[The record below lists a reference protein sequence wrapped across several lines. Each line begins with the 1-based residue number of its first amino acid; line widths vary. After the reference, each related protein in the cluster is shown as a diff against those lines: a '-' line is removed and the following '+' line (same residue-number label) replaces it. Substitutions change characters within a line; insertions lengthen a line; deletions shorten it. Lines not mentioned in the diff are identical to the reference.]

1 MNRSFFIVFIPAVF
15 VAAMYL
21 SLGIYPPARILIG
34 IAVVAVGLAAWGI
47 RTWMKRNQPTP
58 PCGAAA
64 TPPAAPASPASPASP
79 TASQS

>member
-1 MNRSFFIVFIPAVF
+1 MNRSFLIVFIPAVF

-34 IAVVAVGLAAWGI
+34 LAVVTVGLAAWGI
-47 RTWMKRNQPTP
+47 RTWIKRHRTVP
-58 PCGAAA
+58 PGGAAA
-64 TPPAAPASPASPASP
+64 PPPTTTASPAPPASP